1 MNRHILFIALTVGL
15 LPSISQK
22 AAFGDVSADEQNSDV
37 SITITKFQVNDQ
49 TLELG
54 WKIVNNS
61 NHDVWICDSLSPE
74 YPSFY
79 EYFLD
84 KDDKTLVLRIRSDL
98 PMRTAIAMNY
108 PPLRSRYV
116 RLGSGQEKVEFVSLD
131 VPIQPYRISEGES
144 GNAKYAKRLVLEIGF
159 FNEDLPGLIL
169 QIVELADKL
178 NCDLSIGFP
187 DSNDLRIV
195 DRFFAGRNI
204 AQAFNYLIGFS
215 ESVMSASG
223 DGEFTIHY
231 LGPVLNGEQ
240 VLHATIDGVSIPYK
254 SNYPPLTDEPPLSE
268 TEPAGVTMAL
278 TGFDVNDTNLELS
291 WKIKNNTDHDVWV
304 CNGFNRGESIYY
316 FERYMDKD
324 NKTLVLRRRYNLSS
338 EGIIVERYPSPFRY
352 LRLRPGQE
360 KVESHSFTLP
370 VTSITLFHTP
380 GEGGLNVESAQ
391 RLAIE
396 IGFYDE
402 DLRALIL
409 GVVDMVEKLG
419 CDGSAVS
426 NLVSSNASAMRLYY
440 RFFGGFTIA
449 GLHTTENISFFRNSV
464 TSDGD
469 EILMPT
475 MHQSLNGEQI
485 LRLEVENLS
494 IPFSLF

>member
-1 MNRHILFIALTVGL
+1 
-15 LPSISQK
+15 
-22 AAFGDVSADEQNSDV
+22 
-37 SITITKFQVNDQ
+37 
-49 TLELG
+49 
-54 WKIVNNS
+54 
-61 NHDVWICDSLSPE
+61 
-74 YPSFY
+74 
-79 EYFLD
+79 
-84 KDDKTLVLRIRSDL
+84 
-98 PMRTAIAMNY
+98 
-108 PPLRSRYV
+108 
-116 RLGSGQEKVEFVSLD
+116 
-131 VPIQPYRISEGES
+131 
-144 GNAKYAKRLVLEIGF
+144 
-159 FNEDLPGLIL
+159 
-169 QIVELADKL
+169 
-178 NCDLSIGFP
+178 
-187 DSNDLRIV
+187 
-195 DRFFAGRNI
+195 
-204 AQAFNYLIGFS
+204 
-215 ESVMSASG
+215 
-223 DGEFTIHY
+223 
-231 LGPVLNGEQ
+231 
-240 VLHATIDGVSIPYK
+240 
-254 SNYPPLTDEPPLSE
+254 
-268 TEPAGVTMAL
+268 
-278 TGFDVNDTNLELS
+278 
-291 WKIKNNTDHDVWV
+291 
-304 CNGFNRGESIYY
+304 
-316 FERYMDKD
+316 MDKD

-426 NLVSSNASAMRLYY
+426 DLVSSDASAMRLYY

-449 GLHTTENISFFRNSV
+449 GLYTTENISFFRNSV

-475 MHQSLNGEQI
+475 MHQSLNGEQVLQI
-485 LRLEVENLS
+485 EVDNVSIPYKSNYPPLTDELTLSETEPAGITTVLTKFDVNDTILELGFKIINNTDHDIWVCDGYERSNGSIRYFDRFMDNDNKTLVLRRRYSLSSEGIIVERYPSHFRYLRLRPGQEKVESHSFSLPVTSTSPLFQRSGSGGLNVDSAQRLVIEIGFYDENLRALILDVVDVAERIGWDDSAIRDMTLGASARDLRLYYRFFGGFKIARLFTSKNITYFRDSVTSDGDEILMPPMDKALNGEHVLRIEFDNLS